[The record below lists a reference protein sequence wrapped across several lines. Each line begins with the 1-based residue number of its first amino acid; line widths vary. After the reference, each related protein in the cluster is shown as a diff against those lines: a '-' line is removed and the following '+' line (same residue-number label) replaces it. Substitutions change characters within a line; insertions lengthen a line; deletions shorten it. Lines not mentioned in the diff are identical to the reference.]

1 MSENV
6 CWYGNLGTGRYL
18 SPGEGVGVEF
28 LRLQVVKD
36 AIPRILMVEVGG
48 GREGGKVLW
57 TKSCLDHKTRCSKSV
72 ALFHLFNSIFF
83 LKRLSL

>member
-1 MSENV
+1 M
-6 CWYGNLGTGRYL
+6 
-18 SPGEGVGVEF
+18 GVEF

-48 GREGGKVLW
+48 GREGGGGGGKVLW
-57 TKSCLDHKTRCSKSV
+57 TKSCLDHKIRCSKSV